1 MITWLVHDYGITGA
15 GFVELPSSAPPAS
28 ETTVGEQ
35 DSRSKI
41 VRRRVS
47 GSQVAAPAP
56 PDPPE
61 QRFPQAS

>member
-15 GFVELPSSAPPAS
+15 GFVELPPSEPPAS
-28 ETTVGEQ
+28 EAAVGGQ
-35 DSRSKI
+35 NSRSKI

-56 PDPPE
+56 PNPPE